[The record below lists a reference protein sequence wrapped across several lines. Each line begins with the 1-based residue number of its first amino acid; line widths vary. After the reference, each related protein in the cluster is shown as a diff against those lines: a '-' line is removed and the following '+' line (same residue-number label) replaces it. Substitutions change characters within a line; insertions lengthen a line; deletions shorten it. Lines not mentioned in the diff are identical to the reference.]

1 MSLLTPI
8 LGYDLRECLLP
19 ATHPAAGEREVARRK
34 QTSVVQPLTFVLEY
48 ALAQLL
54 MQWGIRPQALLGYSL
69 GEYVAA
75 CLAGVFTLEDAL
87 RVVARRAHLIQAL
100 PTGAMLAV
108 ALSEQEVQPY
118 LSEQV
123 SLAAINAP
131 RTCVL
136 AGSLA
141 AIAGVEAQLSQREIV
156 SRRVEAEHA
165 FHSPL
170 LQPVQAGLLAV
181 LQTIPLHAPCIPC
194 ISTVTGTWMTAEQA
208 TSPQY
213 WAEQMCQPVRFA
225 DGVQHVLDDGA
236 SVVLEVGGGQALCS
250 FVKQHP
256 SCDKARFSLVLPT
269 LSTGYEQPS
278 GYAGVAGNRGQ
289 TLARGCGDGLV
300 WLLCTRAAA
309 ASGVANLPL

>member
-1 MSLLTPI
+1 
-8 LGYDLRECLLP
+8 
-19 ATHPAAGEREVARRK
+19 
-34 QTSVVQPLTFVLEY
+34 
-48 ALAQLL
+48 
-54 MQWGIRPQALLGYSL
+54 
-69 GEYVAA
+69 
-75 CLAGVFTLEDAL
+75 
-87 RVVARRAHLIQAL
+87 
-100 PTGAMLAV
+100 MLAV

-136 AGSLA
+136 AGPPA
-141 AIAGVEAQLSQREIV
+141 AIAGVEEQLARHDIAVQRIAV
-156 SRRVEAEHA
+156 EHA
-165 FHSPL
+165 FHSPVM
-170 LQPVQAGLLAV
+170 QPVQAPLMELLRS
-181 LQTIPLHAPCIPC
+181 IPLHAPRIPC

-208 TSPQY
+208 TSPRY

-225 DGVQHVLDDGA
+225 DGVQHVLDDGE

-278 GYAGVAGNRGQ
+278 GYAGL
-289 TLARGCGDGLV
+289 LATVGKLWLCGCGDGLV
-300 WLLCTRAAA
+300 RLLCTRAAA
-309 ASGVANLPL
+309 ASGVANLSF